1 MPCLDDIVNRRKAGL
16 ARMGK
21 SAAALARAEQ
31 DNRDTGVY
39 LDAMRAEA
47 VRAIVDT
54 WPALTTE
61 QREQLRPIL
70 AGTIPAD
77 TARAAETAA

>member
-1 MPCLDDIVNRRKAGL
+1 MPCLDEVVNRRKAGL

-31 DNRDTGVY
+31 DNRDTQVY

-47 VRAIVDT
+47 IRAIVDT
-54 WPALTTE
+54 MPLLTAE

-70 AGTIPAD
+70 SGSIPAD
-77 TARAAETAA
+77 SGHADSTAA